1 MCIREERWAESK
13 ELQLRDWGGGGGGVR
28 RVLSEK
34 HSVSEWLP
42 VSIIVNNILVRSL
55 NFL

>member
-1 MCIREERWAESK
+1 MAESK
-13 ELQLRDWGGGGGGVR
+13 ELQLRDGGEVR

-34 HSVSEWLP
+34 RSISEWLP
-42 VSIIVNNILVRSL
+42 VPIIVNNILVRSL

>member
-13 ELQLRDWGGGGGGVR
+13 ELQLRDWGGGGVR
-28 RVLSEK
+28 RVLIEK

>member
-13 ELQLRDWGGGGGGVR
+13 ELQLRDWGGGGVR